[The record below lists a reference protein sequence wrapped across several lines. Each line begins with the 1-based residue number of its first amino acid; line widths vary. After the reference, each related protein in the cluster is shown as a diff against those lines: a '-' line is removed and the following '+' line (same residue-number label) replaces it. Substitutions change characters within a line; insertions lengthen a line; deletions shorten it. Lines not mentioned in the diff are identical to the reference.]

1 MGLANHVLMKGMIKA
16 CSLCKV
22 RRHAFLGNAIG
33 QHEPISALDRCW
45 HGLKNTGLLKR
56 DYVTIML
63 QASWKELNM
72 DVGQQLLDSC
82 FLVLVRDRCGLH
94 QSEDT

>member
-1 MGLANHVLMKGMIKA
+1 
-16 CSLCKV
+16 
-22 RRHAFLGNAIG
+22 
-33 QHEPISALDRCW
+33 
-45 HGLKNTGLLKR
+45 
-56 DYVTIML
+56 ML

-94 QSEDT
+94 QSEDIIGVPEVLGS